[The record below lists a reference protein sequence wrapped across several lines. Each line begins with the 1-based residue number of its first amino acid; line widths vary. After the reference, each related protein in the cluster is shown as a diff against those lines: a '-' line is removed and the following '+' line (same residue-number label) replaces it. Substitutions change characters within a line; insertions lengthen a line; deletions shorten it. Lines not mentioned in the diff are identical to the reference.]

1 VDFSNKTLAY
11 MGRLT
16 VMFSFFLV
24 LLIPAS
30 AAAQQATGKIVGTVT
45 DAQGGVMPGVKVTA
59 TNQATKIT
67 TSSLT
72 NNEGLYQVLNLPIG
86 DYRLTAQADGFRTL
100 VTDAPPLQI
109 NQVLRVDLRMELGA
123 RNESVTVEGMA
134 AAVETV
140 NPTLGQ
146 SVTARAAVDLPLNGR
161 NVLDLALLQPG
172 VTEVNP
178 YATTNDQAGSF
189 GVAGGKSDS
198 VTYLLDGGINNDLLA
213 NEVVYNPNP
222 DAIAEFRIL
231 TSNYSAEYGRNAGGI
246 VSVVTKSGSNTLHGS
261 AFDYVRNDL
270 FDANLF
276 FNNLNGLPKQV
287 LKRNQYG
294 FTLGG
299 PVEIPHVVNGKDKF
313 FWFVDYSG
321 QRQVETDTEP
331 ALPVYTPAELKGD
344 FSTSGPNGTPDPKVA
359 AFLATNTY
367 WQSTPELAAQAII
380 EPSKFSPVSQNYIQA
395 NLIPTSATGVK
406 IAQAGSTDNT
416 DEFTAKLDAQLNS
429 KDKLSG
435 TLGWSRE
442 PVLDP
447 FSYAFGSP
455 PFDAWGYGAL
465 GNHHREFTNVAWD
478 RSFSPTLLNEARFTA
493 QRMNIAQ
500 AFPAEKL
507 PTPGQLGIGITP
519 DQSTGPTLIDFF
531 SGLTLGFS
539 PQGPTTEINNTFGAS
554 DTLSWLKGRHTMKFG
569 FFVSTFQNNTHYDYY
584 VDGQF
589 LFYGPSTSVGSGNDF
604 ADFLMGLPDE
614 YFEFGAAPSNIRTKA
629 YYAFAQDEWHLRK
642 NFVITYGLRYEYNSP
657 KLDTQGRTFSLIPGG
672 QSTRFVNAPPSL
684 LFPGDRGAPRG
695 ANFPDRTNFAPR
707 FGFAWDPRGD
717 GKTSIRGG
725 VGLFYDVLKG
735 EDNLQFN
742 GQAPFF
748 GYVDMLFPPLPG
760 NPTSDP
766 GYLTQPFVVTGATN
780 PFPSKPPAPDINFG
794 ASGFLPF
801 GGPGVFFVDP
811 HLRTPYSYQ
820 YNFSMQR
827 NLNQGI
833 VLEASYVGSL
843 THGQTALADQNP
855 FILGTDTRL
864 LNTQPG
870 ILPDGS
876 NGFSYLDTFGNLVNA
891 NYNSLESSLTK
902 RITGNRW
909 MGNSYFTLAYTWG
922 KSIDDASG
930 FRNVNGQVP
939 YYNHDAFRAVSDYDI
954 RQRVAFSGAWEL
966 PFNQLWASAPR
977 RLTKGWSLYPI
988 ATWRTGFPMDISAQ
1002 LPTTMTDPGPSGAG
1016 DGGIV
1021 RANQLTR
1028 TVPILDPRHNAG
1040 NFYFNPADFTAQ
1052 QNQPISGNPDPCAGA
1067 DPTLLPASACAV
1079 ANPAV
1084 RTYGSYARNSLRG
1097 PHRGNLDFAVGKK
1110 TPIVGERLNVEFR
1123 AEFFNMINQAQ
1134 FELPTLNILDPSFG
1148 QITCTYP
1155 GRIIQLA
1162 LRLTF

>member
-1 VDFSNKTLAY
+1 MDSNSSKPTY
-11 MGRLT
+11 WGRLT
-16 VMFSFFLV
+16 LILSFSVV
-24 LLIPAS
+24 LFMAAS

-59 TNQATKIT
+59 TNQATKIAN
-67 TSSLT
+67 SSVT
-72 NNEGLYQVLNLPIG
+72 NNEGLYQILNLPIG
-86 DYRLTAQADGFRTL
+86 DYRITAERDGFRTL
-100 VTDAPPLQI
+100 ETDAPPLEI
-109 NQVLRVDLRMELGA
+109 NQVLRVDVHMEVGA
-123 RNESVTVEGMA
+123 RNESVTVEGLA
-134 AAVETV
+134 SAVETV

-178 YATTNDQAGSF
+178 YATANDQAGSF

-198 VTYLLDGGINNDLLA
+198 VTFLLDGGINNDLLA

-231 TSNYSAEYGRNAGGI
+231 TSNYSAEYGRNAGGV
-246 VSVVTKSGSNTLHGS
+246 VSVVTKSGTNTLHGS

-276 FNNLNGLPKQV
+276 FNNSQGLPKQV

-321 QRQVETDTEP
+321 QRQVETNTQP
-331 ALPVYTPAELKGD
+331 SLPVYTPAELTGD
-344 FSTSGPNGTPDPKVA
+344 FSTSGPNGTPDPQVK

-367 WQSTPELAAQAII
+367 WQPIPALAAQAII
-380 EPSKFSPVSQNYIQA
+380 DPSTFSPVSQNYIKN

-416 DEFTAKLDAQLNS
+416 DEFTTKLDAQLNS

-447 FSYAFGSP
+447 FSYAFGSA
-455 PFDAWGYGAL
+455 PFDAYGYGAL
-465 GNHHREFTNVAWD
+465 GNHHREFANVAWD
-478 RSFSPTLLNEARFTA
+478 RSFSPSLLNEARFTA

-500 AFPAEKL
+500 AFPAQTL

-519 DQSTGPTLIDFF
+519 DQSTGPSLIGFNR
-531 SGLTLGFS
+531 GLTLGFS

-554 DTLSWLKGRHTMKFG
+554 DTLSWLKGQHTMKFG
-569 FFVSTFQNNTHYDYY
+569 FFASSFQNNTHYDYY
-584 VDGQF
+584 VDGEF
-589 LFYGPSTSVGSGNDF
+589 YFYGPSTSVGSGNDF

-614 YFEFGAAPSNIRTKA
+614 YLEFGAAPSNIRSKS
-629 YYAFAQDEWHLRK
+629 YYTFAQDEWHLRK
-642 NFVITYGLRYEYNSP
+642 NFVLTYGLRYEYNSP
-657 KLDTQGRTFSLIPGG
+657 KLDTQGRSFSFISGAH
-672 QSTRFVNAPPSL
+672 STRFPNAPVGL
-684 LFPGDRGAPRG
+684 LFPGDPGAPRG

-707 FGFAWDPRGD
+707 LGFAWDPKGN

-725 VGLFYDVLKG
+725 FGVFYDILKG

-748 GYVDMLFPPLPG
+748 GYVDMYFPTLPG

-766 GYLTQPFVVTGATN
+766 GYLTQPFVATGATN
-780 PFPSKPPAPDINFG
+780 PFPSKPPASNIDFG

-801 GGPGVFFVDP
+801 GGGGVFFVDP

-820 YNFSMQR
+820 FNFSIQR
-827 NLNQGI
+827 DLTQGM
-833 VLEASYVGSL
+833 VFEASYVGSV
-843 THGQTALADQNP
+843 TRRQTALIDRNP
-855 FILGTDTRL
+855 FILGTDTRV

-876 NGFSYLDTFGNLVNA
+876 NGFSYLDTFSNAVQA
-891 NYNSLESSLTK
+891 NYNSFQASLTK
-902 RITGNRW
+902 RISQNRW
-909 MGNSYFTLAYTWG
+909 AGDSYFTLAYTWG
-922 KSIDDASG
+922 KSIDNASG
-930 FRNVNGQVP
+930 FRNESSQVP
-939 YYNHDAFRAVSDYDI
+939 YYNHDQFRGVSDYDI
-954 RQRVAFSGAWEL
+954 GQRIAFSGAWEL
-966 PFNQLWASAPR
+966 PFNQLWSSAPN
-977 RLTKGWSLYPI
+977 RLTRGWSLYPI
-988 ATWRTGFPMDISAQ
+988 LSWRTGFPLDILSQ
-1002 LPTTMTDPGPSGAG
+1002 LYTTNSDPGPSGAG
-1016 DGGIV
+1016 DAGIV
-1021 RANQLTR
+1021 RANLSSPNVSLFNPHQTR
-1028 TVPILDPRHNAG
+1028 TFTL
-1040 NFYFNPADFTAQ
+1040 PATGLPTTGSFWF
-1052 QNQPISGNPDPCAGA
+1052 
-1067 DPTLLPASACAV
+1067 DPTVFNVNYPSGV
-1079 ANPAV
+1079 N
-1084 RTYGSYARNSLRG
+1084 TYGTYPRNYLRG
-1097 PHRGNLDFAVGKK
+1097 PDRGNLDFAVGKK
-1110 TPIVGERLNVEFR
+1110 TAVVGERLNAEFR
-1123 AEFFNMINQAQ
+1123 VEFFNIFNHAQ
-1134 FELPTLNILDPSFG
+1134 FDLPTLNYQDPNFG
-1148 QITCTYP
+1148 QTTSTYP

-1162 LRLTF
+1162 VRLTF